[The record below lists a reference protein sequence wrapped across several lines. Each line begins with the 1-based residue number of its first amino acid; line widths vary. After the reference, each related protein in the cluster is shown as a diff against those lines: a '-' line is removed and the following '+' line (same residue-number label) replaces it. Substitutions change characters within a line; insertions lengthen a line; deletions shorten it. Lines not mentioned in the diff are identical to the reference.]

1 MRRGDQTLSFAFA
14 IGKGKART
22 SEEAAQQAVDTCRR
36 EQAGANPD
44 LLMVFAS
51 RVYNHTV
58 ILDRIRK
65 EFPDTP
71 MLGCTTAGEIYSNGP
86 DEESVALLAM
96 SGLHAEVAVG
106 GTLSRDS
113 YGAGK
118 ILAQEFSSAPGDLI
132 FILSDGLAGDGAA
145 VLQGVRDHLAV
156 KLPLIGAA
164 AADDGQFRN
173 TLQFCGTRVLSD
185 TLVAAKV
192 RGEFHFGVGVRH
204 GWEPVGL
211 PVRVTRSRGNRL
223 CEINDLPAI
232 QLYDEYFGEYCQRMR
247 NEPMARLAVYYPLGL
262 PVPESDEFL
271 LRAPIAV
278 EKDGSIKFTA
288 ELPTGAD
295 VRLMIGNVE
304 SAMRAARIAAME
316 ALSQMRGRTPKLAIL
331 FDGMARRRVFGLRA
345 GQEIKLVRDIIG
357 PEVPVVGFYAYGE
370 IAPLEGTDPSA
381 SCFHNETLVILTL
394 G

>member
-1 MRRGDQTLSFAFA
+1 MSRGNQTLSFTFA

-22 SEEAAQQAVDTCRR
+22 AEAAARQAVDTCRQ
-36 EQAGANPD
+36 EYAGAKPD

-51 RVYNHTV
+51 RVYNHAV
-58 ILDRIRK
+58 VLACIRK

-71 MLGCTTAGEIYSNGP
+71 MLGCTTAGEIYSQGP
-86 DEESVALLAM
+86 DEGSVALLVM
-96 SGLHAEVAVG
+96 SGVSAEVAVG
-106 GTLSRDS
+106 GKLSEDS

-118 ILAQEFSSAPGDLI
+118 ILAQKFSSAPGDLL
-132 FILSDGLAGDGAA
+132 FMLSDGLAGDGAA
-145 VLQGVRDHLAV
+145 VLQGVRDHLAA
-156 KLPLIGAA
+156 KLPVIGAA

-173 TLQFCGTRVLSD
+173 TLQFSGTRVLTD
-185 TLVAAKV
+185 TLVGAKV
-192 RGEFHFGVGVRH
+192 RGDFHFGVGVRH

-211 PVRVTRSRGNRL
+211 PVRVTRSCGNRL
-223 CEINDLPAI
+223 CEINDRPAI
-232 QLYDEYFGEYCQRMR
+232 QLYDEYFGEFCQRMR

-262 PVPESDEFL
+262 TVPESDEFL

-278 EKDGSIKFTA
+278 EKDGTIQFTA
-288 ELPTGAD
+288 ELPTGVD
-295 VRLMIGNVE
+295 VRLMIGSVE
-304 SAMRAARIAAME
+304 SAMQAARIAAME

-331 FDGMARRRVFGLRA
+331 FNGIARRRVFGLRA

-357 PEVPVVGFYAYGE
+357 SEVPLVGFYAYGE